1 MAQRTRGALQ
11 ALAGITLAGVMLCAV
26 GSSAFQLTQS
36 SVRCALAAPAG
47 TSAGVVSA
55 CTRMPSRGARRP
67 RSLATACAQTD
78 DERREIDELRRSAQ
92 QAQQQP
98 DRAAAAA
105 RQRVHALR
113 SEYETKAA
121 VREKIASKT
130 RELLSKVSADPRL
143 AAATR
148 GSSVEDVL
156 AKNPQV
162 AELDADLGLLLGQI
176 AELTRPGLCSLEA
189 PSRKYGFVREMN
201 AAPMVAALETGNQR
215 AQDIAKHII
224 AADLELR
231 FLSDRELADIE
242 AKLAEGDNAEGAMLR
257 RTAATIMRDFQKS
270 IVEGAKEALASEM
283 PMALSSASPQV
294 AAAFHDELLHLLR
307 LSQYAAA
314 AAVAS
319 FTDERQADMLLGALE
334 RQGIDRQALLL
345 SLGSMQKR
353 ANFLCKNAL
362 ASPTSSPKCWV
373 ACHFALLHLSERL
386 ESKH

>member
-1 MAQRTRGALQ
+1 MRYQAMAA
-11 ALAGITLAGVMLCAV
+11 AHLAPVVVLSVLSAV
-26 GSSAFQLTQS
+26 GSSGFQLAQC
-36 SVRCALAAPAG
+36 SVRRVPAAPAG
-47 TSAGVVSA
+47 SSAGLVSA
-55 CTRMPSRGARRP
+55 CLPSRGALRRP
-67 RSLATACAQTD
+67 RSLATACAAPPD
-78 DERREIDELRRSAQ
+78 DERREIEDLRRAAQ

-105 RQRVHALR
+105 RQRMQALR
-113 SEYETKAA
+113 SEFETKAA

-130 RELLSKVSADPRL
+130 RDLLSKASADPRL
-143 AAATR
+143 AGATHN
-148 GSSVEDVL
+148 SSVEDVL

-162 AELDADLGLLLGQI
+162 AALDADLGRLLGQI
-176 AELTRPGLCSLEA
+176 AEVTRPGLCSLEA
-189 PSRKYGFVREMN
+189 PSRKYGYVREMN
-201 AAPMVAALETGNQR
+201 AAPMVAALEMGNQR

-231 FLSDRELADIE
+231 FLTDDELADIE
-242 AKLAEGDNAEGAMLR
+242 AKLAEGDSAEGAMLR
-257 RTAATIMRDFQKS
+257 RTAAVIMRDFQKS
-270 IVEGAKEALASEM
+270 IVEGAKEAEPA
-283 PMALSSASPQV
+283 ALSSASPRV

-307 LSQYAAA
+307 LSHFAVA
-314 AAVAS
+314 AAVTS
-319 FTDERQADMLLGALE
+319 FTDERQADMLLSALE
-334 RQGIDRQALLL
+334 RQSIDRQVLLS